1 MRQKNLF
8 QQIKISVL
16 TGQTNEPF
24 RASDFSF
31 LSKSPSFL
39 SKHCLGNCNYSEL
52 FIRVS
57 RGLYKLN
64 K

>member
-8 QQIKISVL
+8 QQIINDVL
-16 TGQTNEPF
+16 SGKTKEPF

-31 LSKSPSFL
+31 LTKSPSFL
-39 SKHCLGNCNYSEL
+39 AKHSLGNGKYSEL

-57 RGLYKLN
+57 RGAYKI

>member
-8 QQIKISVL
+8 QQIKNAVL
-16 TGQTNEPF
+16 SGKTKEPF

-31 LSKSPSFL
+31 MSKSPSFL
-39 SKHCLGNCNYSEL
+39 SKHCLGNGNYSEL
-52 FIRVS
+52 FTRVG
-57 RGLYKLN
+57 RGYYKI

>member
-8 QQIKISVL
+8 QQIKNEVL
-16 TGQTNEPF
+16 NGKIKEPF

-31 LSKSPSFL
+31 MSKSPSFL
-39 SKHCLGNCNYSEL
+39 SKHRLGNGKYSEL

-57 RGLYKLN
+57 RGYYKI